1 MTIYMTKEQFEALRA
16 KQDLT
21 DLFYPDAKD
30 WMWYYCLFLGKFTDS
45 KGKNYDLGVHF
56 NNYTDL
62 EKYKFSLAIVYSNEP
77 GDYSS
82 GYMNYNDLANC
93 DGVEATLLEHYISHG
108 FEHYVET
115 WNRLQKIL

>member
-1 MTIYMTKEQFEALRA
+1 MTKEQFEALRA

-30 WMWYYCLFLGKFTDS
+30 WMWDYCLFLGKFTDS

-62 EKYKFSLAIVYSNEP
+62 EKYNFSLAIVYSNEP

-82 GYMNYNDLANC
+82 GYMNYNRFTHDDDNL
-93 DGVEATLLEHYISHG
+93 VTMLEYYKMYG

-115 WNRLQKIL
+115 WNRLQKICQNS